1 MKEQYDEIW
10 ITLLYFL
17 QPVFETLPVESIKQ
31 PTIAPK
37 AKANGIASNLK
48 TNSLKSEHYKLV
60 MHLAESLQSESPKTS
75 DCITATTV
83 SVHTDEDT
91 QIPFYH
97 LTILAKGHH
106 LSVMDYQSKIG
117 DFSWHITTQHSKS
130 STRFSKLY
138 QRLIAEN
145 GHHSASKRLPKHVV
159 LIQPQNLG
167 DDAFQLSCEKESD
180 DKTTATYR
188 YRSIGVVLKSS
199 DTAAIITFSLMQDHS
214 NDASQVLD
222 SVRGKLAPVEVSSDS
237 YPIHWLYVFA

>member
-1 MKEQYDEIW
+1 M
-10 ITLLYFL
+10 
-17 QPVFETLPVESIKQ
+17 ESIKR

-37 AKANGIASNLK
+37 AKADGTASNLK

-60 MHLAESLQSESPKTS
+60 MHLAESLQSESQITS

-83 SVHTDEDT
+83 SVHTDVET
-91 QIPFYH
+91 QTPFYH
-97 LTILAKGHH
+97 LTIMAKGHH

-117 DFSWHITTQHSKS
+117 NLAWQITTQHSKS

-145 GHHSASKRLPKHVV
+145 GHHSSYKELPKHVV
-159 LIQPQNLG
+159 LIQPQNLD
-167 DDAFQLSCEKESD
+167 DDAFHLSCKNDAD
-180 DKTTATYR
+180 DKTTARYR

-199 DTAAIITFSLMQDHS
+199 DTAATITFSLMQDHS
-214 NDASQVLD
+214 NDTNQVMD

-237 YPIHWLYVFA
+237 YPIHWLCVFA